1 MHPAQLPL
9 EELLAQCDVTRTR
22 RSGPGGQHRNKTET
36 AIVLVH
42 PPTQI
47 VGEASERRSQAEN
60 HQVAVQRLRVKLALE
75 FRTPADELLPGPS
88 ALWLSRLKGQR
99 ITCSAEH
106 DDYPA
111 LLAEVC
117 DLLASAEFDVPP
129 VAEQL
134 GCTAS
139 QLVKL
144 LAAEP
149 AALVW
154 LNRQR
159 AERNL
164 RPLK

>member
-1 MHPAQLPL
+1 MHPSQLPL

-42 PPTQI
+42 RPTQI
-47 VGEASERRSQAEN
+47 QGEASERRSQAEN
-60 HQVAVQRLRVKLALE
+60 HRMALQRLRVKLALE
-75 FRTPADELLPGPS
+75 SRTPAEELTSSPS
-88 ALWLSRLKGQR
+88 ALWHSRLKGER
-99 ITCSAEH
+99 IVCSAEH
-106 DDYPA
+106 EDYPA

-117 DLLASAEFDVPP
+117 DLLASVEFDVPQ
-129 VAEQL
+129 VAGRL
-134 GCTAS
+134 ACTAS
-139 QLVKL
+139 QLVKF

-149 AALVW
+149 SALVW
-154 LNRQR
+154 LNRKR